1 MRCFILFIIFLFLF
15 APSVIAPEGGG
26 SDSGGGGGGG
36 GGSCFLA
43 GTKISMSDGTYKNI
57 EDVKLYDE
65 VKVFNE
71 QTNQITSR
79 QVLEL
84 QSPIREGYYRLWYG
98 ESGEVNVTNEHP
110 FYVKKKSGKIN
121 WCSLE
126 PDKTHGFYPYL
137 GFVEQIEVGDQIYTE
152 NETWLTVTGWE
163 WIEGPIQTYNLW
175 DVQDMHTF
183 FANGLLVHN
192 RDGDGSPS
200 GVPSAPDPTTQATAA
215 AAAVGV
221 GIGTAPGTAAAGPSP
236 GSASVGGPGPG
247 DSSGQ
252 GTDSSDSDSDS
263 GNDGGNDGPGDSDSP
278 GDAAGQGADDSDTG
292 SQDTGGND
300 NPPTIDTNTVTTKVF
315 TVSNSPSINF
325 NNDGFTVNNIQT
337 ATIHLG
343 SGNHLAQ
350 LTMTSSVNNN
360 VISLPNGNHIIADAD
375 ESFTLEKV
383 NGNWVVKSGGDVTVT
398 SPNSMA
404 TTFLADIGLTPQFNY
419 YEQIQL
425 SQGGMATLSNLGAL
439 CLLLAPGSRYDFG
452 SGPGPLPFS
461 FYVAPTD
468 PNFNLCLRK
477 ESSQI
482 ISTNF
487 NLCTNC
493 GQVDFTTGYK
503 MINSEIEY
511 EKPAIFSPTFT
522 DIVDS
527 KDINNQITMRM
538 LSNFQEIER
547 LSITNFE
554 NLGQT
559 QTFSS
564 YFCILEEHDNR
575 FLKVSQ
581 TENPDVL
588 REYVTSNSQN
598 NIEIDSKNLYQVSDD
613 NEVTVFGVDTPE
625 SIVFESSLEEFYNEV
640 K

>member
-1 MRCFILFIIFLFLF
+1 MRKILSLLLVFILVIFPFSF
-15 APSVIAPEGGG
+15 AGPG
-26 SDSGGGGGGG
+26 SGGGGGEGG
-36 GGSCFLA
+36 GNSCFLA
-43 GTKISMSDGTYKNI
+43 GTKISMADGTYKNI
-57 EDVKLYDE
+57 ENVKLYDN
-65 VKVFNE
+65 VKVFDE
-71 QTNQITSR
+71 STNQITSR

-84 QSPIREGYYRLWYG
+84 QSPIREGYYRLHYG
-98 ESGEVNVTNEHP
+98 NNGEVNVTNEHP

-152 NETWLTVTGWE
+152 NETWLTVTGWK

-200 GVPSAPDPTTQATAA
+200 GPSTPDPTTQAAQAA
-215 AAAVGV
+215 ASVGV
-221 GIGTAPGTAAAGPSP
+221 GIGVGPGTTAAGPSP
-236 GSASVGGPGPG
+236 GSATTGGPGPG
-247 DSSGQ
+247 DSAGQ

-278 GDAAGQGADDSDTG
+278 GDSAGQGSDDSDTD

-300 NPPTIDTNTVTTKVF
+300 QVSIDTNTVTTKVF

-325 NNDGFTVNNIQT
+325 NNDGFSVSNIQT

-350 LTMTSSVNNN
+350 LTMTSSVDNN
-360 VISLPNGNHIIADAD
+360 VITLANGNTIIANAGD
-375 ESFTLEKV
+375 SFTLEKV
-383 NGNWVVKSGGDVTVT
+383 DGDWVVKSGSEITVT

-404 TTFLADIGLTPQFNY
+404 ISFLAEVGLSPQFNY
-419 YEQIQL
+419 YEQLIL
-425 SQGGMATLSNLGAL
+425 ASGGMATLSDLGIL
-439 CLLLAPGSRYDFG
+439 CLLLSPGSRYDFG
-452 SGPGPLPFS
+452 SGQGPLPFS
-461 FYVAPTD
+461 FYVSPGE

-477 ESSQI
+477 QSSEI
-482 ISTNF
+482 ISINYNT
-487 NLCTNC
+487 CSNC

-511 EKPAIFSPTFT
+511 EKPAVLSPVFT
-522 DIVDS
+522 DVVDS
-527 KDINNQITMRM
+527 KDANNQITMRM
-538 LSNFQEIER
+538 ASTFDEIAR
-547 LSITNFE
+547 LSITNFN

-559 QTFSS
+559 QIFSS
-564 YFCILEEHDNR
+564 HFCILEEDDNR

-581 TENPDVL
+581 AENPDVL
-588 REYVTSNSQN
+588 REYLTSNSQD
-598 NIEIDSKNLYQVSDD
+598 NIEISNKNLYQSSQT
-613 NEVTVFGVDTPE
+613 NEVTVFGVNTAE
-625 SIVFESSLEEFYNEV
+625 SIMFENSLEEFYNEV